1 MAGIDVLMKLE
12 GAEKLRRE
20 LKRQEVRFFGEM
32 ARALPEEG
40 EALMQAANAQ
50 APRATGTLAAS
61 SSVTKEIDNSDRTVR
76 VMAAY
81 LDEKAAAVH
90 EGIHW
95 GVKVE
100 DTKGFKWFERAKN
113 AFEAGVVGRIGDRLR
128 RIVGGG

>member
-12 GAEKLRRE
+12 GAEQLRRE

-32 ARALPEEG
+32 AQALPEEAA
-40 EALMQAANAQ
+40 ALMAAANAE

-76 VMAAY
+76 VVAAY

-95 GVKVE
+95 GE
-100 DTKGFKWFERAKN
+100 HFETRGMKWFERAKN
-113 AFEAGVVGRIGDRLR
+113 GFERGVVERIGDRLR